1 MLALTAYSH
10 ASTLFTAWGCHAS
23 SITQAR
29 QHAAMLELSHR
40 LIPTCVVCA
49 GLVEGTHHA
58 DILLL
63 LKDGEASEQGLS
75 GLLPCPMSCL
85 SA

>member
-1 MLALTAYSH
+1 
-10 ASTLFTAWGCHAS
+10 
-23 SITQAR
+23 
-29 QHAAMLELSHR
+29 MLELSHR
-40 LIPTCVVCA
+40 LIPTCAVCA